1 MFGSLQR
8 CERQLASLRA
18 VGATGWET
26 TEVQRCACGAHRV
39 RYRTAMASRPQL
51 PRNVWVL
58 GFVSLFM
65 DLSSEIYHALLP
77 AFITRVLGLPAT
89 ALGAIDGIAEATANF
104 AKLFSGRLSDRSH
117 RRKPWI
123 MGGYGIAALSK
134 PLFPL
139 ASSAPLVML
148 ARFADRIGKG
158 IRGSPRDAMIADE
171 TLPEVRGRAFGL
183 RQALDTSGA
192 LLAPLVAIGLMALLA
207 SNIRAVFWIAIIPA
221 AISFL
226 LAWLAL
232 REPEQHLAPI
242 KKSPFFAGFRQLNK
256 ETKRLLQVGF
266 LFTLARFSEGF
277 LILKGIDIGLSEAL
291 SPLTLAIFNLAY
303 VALAYPAGVL
313 SDRASPRS
321 ILLAGMAVLIA
332 GNLVLA
338 ETEGFA
344 GLALGTAMWGAHMAL
359 TQGIFSRMIA
369 DSAPEHLRATSFGAF
384 WFVSGIGALLASL
397 GAGWL
402 WDRQGSSATF
412 LTSAIIAAVALA
424 MLSLLQNERRA

>member
-1 MFGSLQR
+1 MS
-8 CERQLASLRA
+8 
-18 VGATGWET
+18 
-26 TEVQRCACGAHRV
+26 
-39 RYRTAMASRPQL
+39 SRPRL

-77 AFITRVLGLPAT
+77 AFITIVLGLPAT

-104 AKLFSGRLSDRSH
+104 GKLFSGRLSDRSLK
-117 RRKPWI
+117 RKPWVL
-123 MGGYGIAALSK
+123 GGYGLAALSK

-139 ASSAPLVML
+139 AASAPALTA

-171 TLPEVRGRAFGL
+171 TPPEIRGRAFGL
-183 RQALDTSGA
+183 RQALDTAGA
-192 LLAPLVAIGLMALLA
+192 LLAPLVAIGLMAWLA
-207 SNIRAVFWIAIIPA
+207 SDIRRVFWFAVIPA
-221 AISFL
+221 GISFL
-226 LAWLAL
+226 LAWVAL
-232 REPEQHLAPI
+232 REPEQHLAAL
-242 KKSPFFAGFRQLNK
+242 KKSPFFAGFRELDK
-256 ETKRLLQVGF
+256 DTKRLLQVGF

-277 LILKGIDIGLSEAL
+277 LILKGIDIGLSEAM

-303 VALAYPAGVL
+303 VVLAYPAGAL
-313 SDRASPRS
+313 SDRMSPRT
-321 ILLAGMAVLIA
+321 ILMAGMGALIA

-338 ETEGFA
+338 RTDSFA
-344 GLALGTAMWGAHMAL
+344 LLIVGTTLWGAHMAL

-384 WFVSGIGALLASL
+384 WFVTGIASLLASL

-402 WDRQGSSATF
+402 WDREGPSATF
-412 LTSAIIAAVALA
+412 VTSAAIAAATLA
-424 MLSLLQNERRA
+424 MLSLLQEGRRPSA

>member
-1 MFGSLQR
+1 MSAR
-8 CERQLASLRA
+8 VSERP
-18 VGATGWET
+18 
-26 TEVQRCACGAHRV
+26 H
-39 RYRTAMASRPQL
+39 L

-77 AFITRVLGLPAT
+77 AFITLVLGLPAT

-104 AKLFSGRLSDRSH
+104 AKLFSGRLSDRSL
-117 RRKPWI
+117 RRKPWV
-123 MGGYGIAALSK
+123 MAGYGLAALSK

-139 ASSAPLVML
+139 ASSALTLMG

-158 IRGSPRDAMIADE
+158 IRGAPRDAMLADE
-171 TLPEVRGRAFGL
+171 TPPEIRGRAFGL
-183 RQALDTSGA
+183 RQALDTVGA
-192 LLAPLVAIGLMALLA
+192 LLAPLVAIGLMAWLA
-207 SNIRAVFWIAIIPA
+207 SDIRAVFWIAVIPA
-221 AISFL
+221 AISFV

-232 REPEQHLAPI
+232 REPEQHLAPL
-242 KKSPFFAGFRQLNK
+242 KKSPFFAGFRQLDR

-303 VALAYPAGVL
+303 VALAYPIGVL
-313 SDRASPRS
+313 SDRMSPRA
-321 ILLAGMAVLIA
+321 ILMAGIAVLIA

-338 ETEGFA
+338 RTSTFA
-344 GLALGTAMWGAHMAL
+344 GLVLGSVLWGAHMAM

-369 DSAPEHLRATSFGAF
+369 DTASERLRATSFGAF
-384 WFVSGIGALLASL
+384 WFVSGLGALLASL

-402 WDRQGSSATF
+402 WDREGASATF
-412 LTSAIIAAVALA
+412 LTSAAVAAVALA
-424 MLSLLQNERRA
+424 MLSLLDDERRRPAP